1 VSQGH
6 DWEDTKRRLYVAC
19 VALASPT
26 IPMVMYLRWDAEPAL
41 RFIYPLLIAL
51 ALFMLVGLAT
61 RQIATRTAEVTML
74 TVLPTLWLGRL
85 FATLY
90 ISRDLDLAAEL
101 ITQSIAPGFMVLA
114 IVAYLAFDVRRG
126 LAVAAGLIVAYLL
139 MITPAVLGVLQG
151 TGPAAP
157 AIALLRPSLVMGAA
171 VALLYCLAVLKS
183 QVAAQT
189 ARTALFAELSRTDEL
204 TGLPNRR
211 AASDR
216 LQHAIAVAERYDH
229 PLTVAVVDVD
239 HFKRL
244 NDTYGH
250 AVGDQV
256 LRDVADLMADDLRE
270 TDMVARWGG
279 DELLVVMPDT
289 APGEGARSLDRSR
302 QRVRDQV
309 IVRPSEDM
317 PALPV
322 TLSVGVTAWVAADTP
337 DTLLY
342 RADQA
347 LYMAKDQG
355 RNRVSLLEAGEV
367 PPAPPPGRRPSPIL
381 DPATSAGTS
390 PRHASDGQT
399 AARTNPPS
407 RISAT

>member
-1 VSQGH
+1 MSQGH

-19 VALASPT
+19 IALVSPT

-41 RFIYPLLIAL
+41 RFVYPPLIVL
-51 ALFMLVGLAT
+51 AAVILVGLAT
-61 RQIATRTAEVTML
+61 RRIATRTAEVTTL
-74 TVLPTLWLGRL
+74 TVLPTLWLARL
-85 FATLY
+85 FSTLY
-90 ISRDLDLAAEL
+90 ISRDLELAAEL
-101 ITQSIAPGFMVLA
+101 ITQSVAPGFMVLA
-114 IVAYLAFDVRRG
+114 IVGYLAFDVRRG
-126 LAVAAGLIVAYLL
+126 LAVAAGLIGAYVL
-139 MITPAVLGVLQG
+139 MIAPAVVGVFQG
-151 TGPAAP
+151 SGPPAP

-211 AASDR
+211 AATDR

-229 PLTVAVVDVD
+229 SLTIAVVDVD
-239 HFKRL
+239 NFKRL

-250 AVGDQV
+250 AIGDQV
-256 LRDVADLMADDLRE
+256 LRDVAGLMADDLRE
-270 TDMVARWGG
+270 TDLVARWGG

-289 APGEGARSLDRSR
+289 SPGVGARSLDRSR
-302 QRVRDQV
+302 LHVRDQV
-309 IVRPSEDM
+309 TVAPSEDM

-322 TLSVGVTAWVAADTP
+322 TLSVGVTAWVATDTP

-367 PPAPPPGRRPSPIL
+367 PPTAAPGRRPSPIL
-381 DPATSAGTS
+381 DPSTGAVT
-390 PRHASDGQT
+390 RHTADGRTVARASE
-399 AARTNPPS
+399 PS

>member
-1 VSQGH
+1 VSQGR

-19 VALASPT
+19 IALASPT

-41 RFIYPLLIAL
+41 RFVYPLLIAL
-51 ALFMLVGLAT
+51 ALFILVGLAT
-61 RQIATRTAEVTML
+61 RRIATRTAEVTIL

-85 FATLY
+85 FASLY
-90 ISRDLDLAAEL
+90 ITRDLDLAAEL

-126 LAVAAGLIVAYLL
+126 LGGSWAHRRLPPHDR
-139 MITPAVLGVLQG
+139 TCRSGVFQG

-239 HFKRL
+239 NFKRL

-256 LRDVADLMADDLRE
+256 
-270 TDMVARWGG
+270 
-279 DELLVVMPDT
+279 
-289 APGEGARSLDRSR
+289 
-302 QRVRDQV
+302 
-309 IVRPSEDM
+309 
-317 PALPV
+317 
-322 TLSVGVTAWVAADTP
+322 AA
-337 DTLLY
+337 
-342 RADQA
+342 
-347 LYMAKDQG
+347 
-355 RNRVSLLEAGEV
+355 
-367 PPAPPPGRRPSPIL
+367 
-381 DPATSAGTS
+381 
-390 PRHASDGQT
+390 
-399 AARTNPPS
+399 
-407 RISAT
+407 